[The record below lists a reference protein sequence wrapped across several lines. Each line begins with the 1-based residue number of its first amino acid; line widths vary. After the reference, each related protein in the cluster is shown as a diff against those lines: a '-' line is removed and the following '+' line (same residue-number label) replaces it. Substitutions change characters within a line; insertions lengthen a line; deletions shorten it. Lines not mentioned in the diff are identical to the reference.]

1 MISVEDYLA
10 TSYESDCDYLDG
22 EVVERNWGD
31 QDHSSLQAAICS
43 HFFVRRKEWNILAL
57 MEQRVRIKRTR
68 FRVPDICLTLGFPD
82 EQILTKPP
90 FLCIE
95 ILSPEDRMTR
105 IIQRIDDYLEMGV
118 AYVWVLDPK
127 LKLAYTAT
135 AAEGLRELK
144 NTVLRTENPTLEVPL
159 NEIFA

>member
-1 MISVEDYLA
+1 MS
-10 TSYESDCDYLDG
+10 
-22 EVVERNWGD
+22 R
-31 QDHSSLQAAICS
+31 
-43 HFFVRRKEWNILAL
+43 
-57 MEQRVRIKRTR
+57 
-68 FRVPDICLTLGFPD
+68 
-82 EQILTKPP
+82 ILTKPP
-90 FLCIE
+90 FLCID

-135 AAEGLRELK
+135 SAEGLRELK